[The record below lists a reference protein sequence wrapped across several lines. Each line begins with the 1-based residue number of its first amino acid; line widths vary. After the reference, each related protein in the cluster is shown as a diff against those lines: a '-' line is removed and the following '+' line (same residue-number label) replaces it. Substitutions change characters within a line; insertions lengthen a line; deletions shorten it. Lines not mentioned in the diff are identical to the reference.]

1 MIKTLDFYAITLKN
15 LMLYSKRIIAG
26 MLCTVMLC
34 AGVSAQDIVTYNI
47 ISTTGKIVDKK
58 TGKTLN
64 VGDKIILQ
72 TELQFNSLYDRAV
85 VLSPS
90 HTRHFLELPKTS
102 FVNSQLTVTSDQ
114 ALTPIKSRPK
124 LVTGI
129 RGSATLR
136 NSGVGPQTLKDYF
149 GNDTFTIIGPELALP
164 VAHQDAAKFEL
175 LLRYENGGRVEEYV
189 ATGMTISKKG
199 LKLQGTGIA
208 ECYVILKENGQ
219 NTPVTQT
226 SLFFIE
232 KKQLFVEFDSLL
244 NALNINKKKDDKNKT
259 SDVLRQ
265 YCDDVYGTIDD
276 ATLEKTITEYLK

>member
-1 MIKTLDFYAITLKN
+1 MKSMFFYAKSLKSVMSHSKKSIAW
-15 LMLYSKRIIAG
+15 MLFAAFLS
-26 MLCTVMLC
+26 M
-34 AGVSAQDIVTYNI
+34 GVGAQDMVTYNI

-64 VGDKIILQ
+64 VGDKIFLQ

-90 HTRHFLELPKTS
+90 QTKHFLELPKTS

-114 ALTPIKSRPK
+114 ALTPVKSRPK

-129 RGSATLR
+129 RGSASLR
-136 NSGVGPQTLKDYF
+136 NSGVSPQTLKDYF
-149 GNDTFTIIGPELALP
+149 GNDTFTIIGSELALP
-164 VAHQDAAKFEL
+164 VAHQDAIKFEL

-189 ATGMTISKKG
+189 TTNMTISKKG
-199 LKLQGTGIA
+199 LKLQGAGIA
-208 ECYVILKENGQ
+208 ECYVILKEKGQ
-219 NTPVTQT
+219 STPVTQT

-232 KKQLFVEFDSLL
+232 KKQLFGEFDSLL

-276 ATLEKTITEYLK
+276 VILEKTITEYMK